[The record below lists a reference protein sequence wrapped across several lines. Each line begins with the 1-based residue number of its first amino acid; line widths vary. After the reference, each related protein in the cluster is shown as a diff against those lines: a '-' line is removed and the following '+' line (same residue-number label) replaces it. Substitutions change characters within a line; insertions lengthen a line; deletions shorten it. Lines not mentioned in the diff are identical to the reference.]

1 MVLAKTFW
9 LSRSAEAEWKE
20 KDCEEKWV
28 KVFRHFKIQN
38 ISVADLRKVME
49 YIFCLPSTS
58 AFAERTFSMMKTIW
72 SEERSTMKKSKVD
85 GLLICK
91 LNIGLSCCEF
101 YTKIRN
107 NNQFLKKVYSSE
119 KFERSNTKANDF

>member
-28 KVFRHFKIQN
+28 KVFRHFKDQN
-38 ISVADLRKVME
+38 ISVANLRKVME
-49 YIFCLPSTS
+49 YIFCLPGTS

-72 SEERSTMKKSKVD
+72 SEERNTMKKSTVE

-91 LNIGLSCCEF
+91 LNIGLSCSEF
-101 YTKIRN
+101 YTK
-107 NNQFLKKVYSSE
+107 
-119 KFERSNTKANDF
+119 